1 MFSVLKDVK
10 ENINLLRKN
19 VKDIKTNQISEIKIL
34 LGKINSRLQKNTSVN
49 LQTKLQKQ
57 KILPRIKKNIL

>member
-49 LQTKLQKQ
+49 LQTKL
-57 KILPRIKKNIL
+57 

>member
-10 ENINLLRKN
+10 ENINLLRQN

-34 LGKINSRLQKNTSVN
+34 PGKINSRLQKNRSVN
-49 LQTKLQKQ
+49 LQTKL
-57 KILPRIKKNIL
+57 